1 MDFRFPPENRN
12 APSPPYFFP
21 PNSHNNNYFTE
32 QAMRAGYFNNGIIR
46 RDFFSD
52 SNPVR
57 EEEIQREIEKRRI
70 REEIIAAELIR
81 RRELEAEVRREMAME
96 TQLGFP
102 LLCNSLDNNLNNQVV
117 DASSSRLQDRFSIS
131 LQPEVGSFGRLPF
144 QRHPDAVKI
153 TELKPAIPS
162 ITGIKRKITAIG
174 VNGFALCC
182 SKKKPQ
188 KEWSCA
194 LCKVSATSEKGLDAH
209 LQGRK
214 HKARELGLMRPK
226 GAISLEIEGSGV
238 SKHSDE
244 LDLANASSSSVLGD
258 EGKKIP
264 AVKMN
269 DIDEAANEHKQ
280 NDHLQGEEDEDDEA
294 ELNMKGVE
302 NKGIESSLTFAEKPK
317 IDSRCNPI
325 GGKVHI
331 EGSITLPEKPEGS
344 KINSRFNPVGGTM
357 PAKAMKSE
365 NSGEAILQ
373 KNQNPEDVKKFFKFW
388 CEHCQIGCR
397 SAINMAVHEK
407 GKKHMAQIQT
417 LKQDK
422 EDVKLDFRKSVK
434 AVIMQKTEDFKK
446 QFKYW
451 CEQCQV
457 GCRTE
462 KIFVSHEKGKKHMAR
477 LRVVEQDV
485 HAVQASEANI
495 GKAEVDV
502 VNEEATENVYRKED
516 TPATTTTIAAITDA
530 TVEMSNEIVM
540 NDIDGEVDEKRE
552 PSTTITTTI
561 TAITAATSEMSDDE
575 VMINVGGEANEQE
588 ALADATTMTPVT
600 DATGE
605 TSNEEVKERVG
616 GEVKEQEI
624 LAGIRTTTTSIT
636 AITAATSEMPDVE
649 VTENI
654 GGEVNE
660 QASAT
665 TMTPVTDATG
675 EMSSEK
681 VKERVGGEVKEA
693 DIRTMPFI
701 ADATCEML
709 NEELMEIVGG
719 KVNNQEAFST
729 TTTIA
734 TDAIVEV
741 ANDEGMNFLPL
752 EVNGEGENFELN
764 ASEEDMTEAEGK

>member
-1 MDFRFPPENRN
+1 MDFRFRPENRN

-21 PNSHNNNYFTE
+21 PNSHNINYFAE
-32 QAMRAGYFNNGIIR
+32 QAMRAGYFNNGIIS

-57 EEEIQREIEKRRI
+57 EEAIQREIEKRRI

-81 RRELEAEVRREMAME
+81 RRELEDEVRREMAME
-96 TQLGFP
+96 RQLGFP
-102 LLCNSLDNNLNNQVV
+102 LLNNQVVDNNLNNQII

-144 QRHPDAVKI
+144 QRHPDGVKI

-174 VNGFALCC
+174 VNGFALCS

-194 LCKVSATSEKGLDAH
+194 LCEVSATSEKALDSH

-214 HKARELGLMRPK
+214 HKARELGLMRAK
-226 GAISLEIEGSGV
+226 GAISLDIEGSGV

-264 AVKMN
+264 AEQMN
-269 DIDEAANEHKQ
+269 DIESVQKDKAANEHKQ
-280 NDHLQGEEDEDDEA
+280 SDHLQGEEDEDDEA

-302 NKGIESSLTFAEKPK
+302 NKDIESSITFAEKPK
-317 IDSRCNPI
+317 IDSRSSPI

-344 KINSRFNPVGGTM
+344 KINSRCNPVGGKM

-407 GKKHMAQIQT
+407 GKKHIAQIRT
-417 LKQDK
+417 LKQDN
-422 EDVKLDFRKSVK
+422 EDVKLDVGKNVKSVVK
-434 AVIMQKTEDFKK
+434 QEDFKEK
-446 QFKYW
+446 FKYW

-462 KIFVSHEKGKKHMAR
+462 KMLVSHEKGKKHMAR

-485 HAVQASEANI
+485 HAVEASEANI
-495 GKAEVDV
+495 GKAEAVDFL
-502 VNEEATENVYRKED
+502 NEEATENVYGKEH

-540 NDIDGEVDEKRE
+540 NNIDGEVDENRE
-552 PSTTITTTI
+552 PLATTTTI
-561 TAITAATSEMSDDE
+561 TAITAATSEIPDDE
-575 VMINVGGEANEQE
+575 VMINVGGEVNEQE

-605 TSNEEVKERVG
+605 TSNEEVKE
-616 GEVKEQEI
+616 QEI
-624 LAGIRTTTTSIT
+624 LAGIRNTTTTIT
-636 AITAATSEMPDVE
+636 SITAATSEMPDEE
-649 VTENI
+649 VMENI
-654 GGEVNE
+654 GGQVDE
-660 QASAT
+660 QADAT

-675 EMSSEK
+675 ETSSEE

-693 DIRTMPFI
+693 DIRTMPSI

-719 KVNNQEAFST
+719 KVNNEEAFST
-729 TTTIA
+729 TTII

-752 EVNGEGENFELN
+752 EVNGEGENFKLN
-764 ASEEDMTEAEGK
+764 ASEEDMTEADGK